1 MQYMTQRKRNMA
13 NADQQQAAGEHLAG
27 FVRTG
32 ARKGGNYL
40 WNLFG
45 LEQFFRTITKP
56 PF

>member
-1 MQYMTQRKRNMA
+1 MTQRKRNMA